1 MGKKAN
7 RFSLAASQ
15 LNFRPPVEVRR
26 GETKGNKPLPEP
38 IPIGQVLLLMVVHLC
53 RKVLFVDPSIK
64 VGIYIIVVFIGSILG
79 DVIPF
84 PGTYFSRKDNLFN
97 VYFVKLGWG
106 WTMSLVGAFVYL
118 TSSVYCVG
126 DVIRIRKQLLR
137 LLVATL
143 FWFFWTKSFVY
154 VEEAYGYC
162 SKAIV
167 RAGSRQCL
175 AKGFTWHSFSI
186 SGHAFI
192 LIYCTLIIMEEAK
205 ALVGWEAINDHLR
218 NEEHNRSSVESGPI
232 TPLDSLSPEQLLLLR
247 EKYDKFTPYIRIIF
261 IGMTTLVLIWDV
273 MLVATIIYFHSTPE
287 KFIASVISVSVWF
300 FTYRFVYQRR
310 LLGIPL
316 PGEGIIRYMNP
327 NQPLVPSQ
335 LRRSSLLYS
344 HSSKSDNKVPTFM
357 GMPLNPMRNMV
368 APETGGAP
376 EERVL
381 RREL

>member
-1 MGKKAN
+1 MGKKAT
-7 RFSLAASQ
+7 RFTLAANQ
-15 LNFRPPVEVRR
+15 LNFRPAVEARR

-38 IPIGQVLLLMVVHLC
+38 IPISQVLLLMVVHLC

-64 VGIYIIVVFIGSILG
+64 VGIYIIAVFIGSILG

-106 WTMSLVGAFVYL
+106 WTMSLVGGFVYL
-118 TSSVYCVG
+118 TSSVYCIG
-126 DVIRIRKQLLR
+126 DTIKIRKHLLR
-137 LLVATL
+137 LLVATS

-162 SKAIV
+162 SKTIV
-167 RAGSRQCL
+167 RSGSKQCL
-175 AKGFTWHSFSI
+175 AKGYTWHSFSI

-218 NEEHNRSSVESGPI
+218 NEEHNRSSTESGPI
-232 TPLDSLSPEQLLLLR
+232 TPLDSLSSEQLQLVR
-247 EKYDKFTPYIRIIF
+247 EKYEKFTPYTRVIF
-261 IGMTTLVLIWDV
+261 IGMTVLVLIWDV

-287 KFIASVISVSVWF
+287 KFIASVIAVAIWF
-300 FTYRFVYQRR
+300 FTYRFVYQRK

-316 PGEGIIRYMNP
+316 PGEGLIRYMNP
-327 NQPLVPSQ
+327 NQPLASLQ
-335 LRRSSLLYS
+335 LRRSSLLHSYS
-344 HSSKSDNKVPTFM
+344 AKTDNKVPTFM
-357 GMPLNPMRNMV
+357 GMPLNPMRNV
-368 APETGGAP
+368 VTSEAGVTA
-376 EERVL
+376 EERL
-381 RREL
+381 SRREM